1 MFTKHLLKIKQIYP
15 GKIELNKM
23 KTLNE
28 EQNNRF
34 KELLMK
40 AVDNLLDERE
50 QSEFKS
56 FIRDYPQCKKEW
68 QEFRE
73 LRTITGSMRFKEPK
87 KETWDMYWSNVYN
100 RIERSIAWLLTTIGA
115 VLIAG
120 YAAYQALINFIADP
134 SIPFIVKAGVF
145 LLGGGLIA
153 LTISVLRE
161 KLFIRKSD
169 PYKEVQR

>member
-1 MFTKHLLKIKQIYP
+1 
-15 GKIELNKM
+15 M

-28 EQNNRF
+28 KQNNRF

-40 AVDNLLDERE
+40 AVDGLLDAKE
-50 QSEFKS
+50 QIEFDTFTS
-56 FIRDYPQCKKEW
+56 NYEQCKKEW

-73 LRTITGSMRFKEPK
+73 LKTITGSMRLKEPK
-87 KETWDMYWSNVYN
+87 KEIWDMYWSNVYN
-100 RIERSIAWLLTTIGA
+100 RIERGIAWLLTTIGA

-120 YAAYQALINFIADP
+120 YAAYQFLINFIPDP
-134 SIPFIVKAGVF
+134 SIPLIVKAGVF

-153 LTISVLRE
+153 LTISILRE